1 MVLTARN
8 RIPEKYTKA
17 NYLYH
22 QGRIIAKVIKKVFEI
37 RAIFEFTGIPCLD
50 VMVLFSALIRTLRT

>member
-22 QGRIIAKVIKKVFEI
+22 QGRIIAKVTKKSLKSEQYLSSLVFH
-37 RAIFEFTGIPCLD
+37 
-50 VMVLFSALIRTLRT
+50 V